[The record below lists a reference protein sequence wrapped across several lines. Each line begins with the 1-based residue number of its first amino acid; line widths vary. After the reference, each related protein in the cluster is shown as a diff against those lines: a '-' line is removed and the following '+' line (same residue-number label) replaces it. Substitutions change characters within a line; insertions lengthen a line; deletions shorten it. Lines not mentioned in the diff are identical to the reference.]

1 MLRKHKVRKADSI
14 SDFANFVFI
23 ISENLCNSWRKKL
36 RPLRKTLRSLRL
48 NYNMEFKQKI
58 HSHYLQMVQDRI
70 DVFRDMISALTE
82 DSKNDAKGS
91 AGDKHETALS
101 MMHIEQ
107 EKLTNKLKEAIT
119 QKAILDKIDASKTTE
134 NIILGSLVKAN
145 GIYLYVSVALPK
157 IAIDGINVIALS
169 PQSPLGSHLMGNK
182 VGFKFEINK
191 THYTIESVL

>member
-1 MLRKHKVRKADSI
+1 MHLKTSV
-14 SDFANFVFI
+14 
-23 ISENLCNSWRKKL
+23 LQKKM
-36 RPLRKTLRSLRL
+36 T
-48 NYNMEFKQKI
+48 FKQKI
-58 HSHYLQMVQDRI
+58 HSHYLLMVQDRI

-107 EKLTNKLKEAIT
+107 EKLTNKLKESIA
-119 QKAILDKIDASKTTE
+119 QKAILDKIHASKTTE
-134 NIILGSLVKAN
+134 NIISGSLVKAN

-157 IAIDGINVIALS
+157 IAIDGTNVIALS

-182 VGFKFEINK
+182 VGFQFEINK
-191 THYTIESVL
+191 THYTVEEVN